1 MFNPLSAN
9 PSKWSNTLKQFVGNS
24 CFSVFAHFVGL
35 ALEGVRYYGAETVLV
50 EIEHTLNYCPRT
62 YMSEQN
68 FPESLTLDH
77 LLHGRGINRNNS
89 DINLTI
95 ELSETNDIQKQLS
108 NLQQIKSHINK
119 RFYNEYILALC
130 EQHQY
135 DSKSF
140 SCSKSIHW

>member
-1 MFNPLSAN
+1 M
-9 PSKWSNTLKQFVGNS
+9 
-24 CFSVFAHFVGL
+24 GL
-35 ALEGVRYYGAETVLV
+35 ALEGVRYYEAETVLV

-119 RFYNEYILALC
+119 RFHNEYILALC